1 MLKHTITH
9 FYLFRP
15 NSRISGHWRRAS
27 QLQRL
32 ISQPRLRNLFCTRPI
47 TQAWLPIISTISF
60 NPTTNTNTTGACT
73 ATTIID
79 PTTTYNL
86 WSTRSNWWW
95 PTMATKK
102 INNIPPG
109 IRVTL
114 SPRHET
120 SENET
125 SYNGGL
131 PEPLRGYIPRP
142 PRFRTEC
149 RPTKCYCHW
158 NPVAIAYAYSG
169 RLLAKADLPF
179 CGRSISEGDPRRR

>member
-86 WSTRSNWWW
+86 WSTPSNWWW

-131 PEPLRGYIPRP
+131 PEPLRGVHPAAATLPHRVSSYKVLLPLKS
-142 PRFRTEC
+142 C
-149 RPTKCYCHW
+149 CHCL
-158 NPVAIAYAYSG
+158 
-169 RLLAKADLPF
+169 RLFGKAFGKSWPALLWT
-179 CGRSISEGDPRRR
+179 